1 VFTTLVESRAT
12 RERRRAGTMVSV
24 IAHTAVISL
33 AVYATAKA
41 STRPARG
48 DDGQVIHYVPTPTPK
63 PVPLARPAN
72 PFSYV
77 PPDVDLN
84 GAFTVPDSIPS
95 VDITKSVVDSDFWTR
110 RAAGLTGSRD
120 ATAGGTHQNEPYS
133 AVQVEKPAAP
143 APASP
148 QPAYPPMLEESGI
161 SGQVLAQFV
170 VDTLGHVEPGSFGVT
185 QSDND
190 LFTDAVRAALPRMR
204 FYPAEVD
211 GHPVRQLVEQKFT
224 FQLRK

>member
-1 VFTTLVESRAT
+1 VFTTLVESRAA

-41 STRPARG
+41 STRPASR
-48 DDGQVIHYVPTPTPK
+48 DDPQVVHYVQAPTPK
-63 PVPLARPAN
+63 PVPPPAPAN
-72 PFSYV
+72 PLSYV

-84 GAFTVPDSIPS
+84 GTFTVPESLPR
-95 VDITKSVVDSDFWTR
+95 VDLTKSVVDPDFWTR
-110 RAAGLTGSRD
+110 RAAGLTGSGD
-120 ATAGGTHQNEPYS
+120 ANTAGPRQNEPYS

-143 APASP
+143 APASA
-148 QPAYPPMLEESGI
+148 QPAYPAMLEESGI

-170 VDTLGHVEPGSFGVT
+170 VDTLGHVEPGSFRVT

-190 LFTDAVRAALPRMR
+190 LFTGAVRAALPRMR

-224 FQLRK
+224 FQLRN